1 MARAAACYLVTY
13 QQEFTKK
20 ILSFAWLFSLVVGQ
34 VATKELAETTAR
46 CEQNSIDRTNRQI
59 FVSEKRIHSN
69 FALVGQAF
77 LHSLN
82 ILIEHKS
89 LRFIVQFDPSVDEKS
104 CILRLSNDQRTQKF
118 IHLRVP
124 LMEWAMLEVTT
135 GWLDRQEVLSTKKY
149 ASRTAH
155 RPTVNYYRTWKHVA
169 TQFLLAKYQPATC
182 SALVLCQNRFLTK
195 QSVTVTNDK
204 GGDR

>member
-1 MARAAACYLVTY
+1 M
-13 QQEFTKK
+13 
-20 ILSFAWLFSLVVGQ
+20 
-34 VATKELAETTAR
+34 
-46 CEQNSIDRTNRQI
+46 
-59 FVSEKRIHSN
+59 
-69 FALVGQAF
+69 
-77 LHSLN
+77 

-89 LRFIVQFDPSVDEKS
+89 LRFIVQFDPSVDETS

-118 IHLRVP
+118 IHLRVS

-195 QSVTVTNDK
+195 QSVTVTTDK
-204 GGDR
+204 GVTSKFADRSTSTARIVDFSQSERAAVRFVSRDAVDSRCFALVVRRIGVSALQITLNVVESMFTQPYAE